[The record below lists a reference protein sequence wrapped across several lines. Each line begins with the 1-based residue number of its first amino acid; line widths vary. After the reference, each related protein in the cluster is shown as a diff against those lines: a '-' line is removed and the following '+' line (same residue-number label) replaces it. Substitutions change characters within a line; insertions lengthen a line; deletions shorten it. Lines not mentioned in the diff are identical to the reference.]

1 MAPAAMN
8 ELVESIK
15 SRGILQPILARR
27 HPKTAGRYQII
38 AGERRWRAAQTAGL
52 HEVPVL
58 VRELSDQDAMAA
70 SLVEN
75 LQRQDLNPIEEAE
88 GFTRLI
94 EEFGLTQEQLGAAVG
109 KSRSHI
115 ANTIRLLQLPD
126 SVRTEVQ
133 AGTLSAGHARALL
146 AHANPE
152 EAARQVIANGLNVR
166 QTEALATNRVR
177 PSGTAA
183 DKMLLN
189 AIFQKNSACGCRS
202 RSTAAVAAFAFSIA
216 RWINSTD
223 SSQPCRGKKVAGIRA
238 GSVLSGVLTR
248 RQPRARAA
256 ACRARPARNRRT
268 NSSGRLPVSLHA
280 ISTWRAS
287 SSALA
292 RPSTGQSAR
301 LAENPA
307 TAL

>member
-1 MAPAAMN
+1 MGDLPTADKAEQTPPSTNVQALSIDVLEPGPFQPRRNMAPGAMN

-27 HPKTAGRYQII
+27 HPKKIAHYQII

-88 GFTRLI
+88 GFTRLL

-115 ANTIRLLQLPD
+115 ANTVRLLQLPD
-126 SVRTEVQ
+126 SVRKEVQ
-133 AGTLSAGHARALL
+133 DGTLSAGHARALL

-152 EAARQVIANGLNVR
+152 EAARLVIANGLNVR
-166 QTEALATNRVR
+166 QTEALATNRA
-177 PSGTAA
+177 PASGATN
-183 DKMLLN
+183 DKSKARDPETEALERDLSEKLGLRVQI
-189 AIFQKNSACGCRS
+189 AFDGRGGSLRIEYRS
-202 RSTAAVAAFAFSIA
+202 LDQLDGLIA
-216 RWINSTD
+216 T
-223 SSQPCRGKKVAGIRA
+223 
-238 GSVLSGVLTR
+238 LSR
-248 RQPRARAA
+248 
-256 ACRARPARNRRT
+256 
-268 NSSGRLPVSLHA
+268 
-280 ISTWRAS
+280 
-287 SSALA
+287 
-292 RPSTGQSAR
+292 
-301 LAENPA
+301 
-307 TAL
+307 